1 MDPTLF
7 VAFAVACFVLS
18 VVPGPDMLNIVAN
31 ALAGGRRAGLVAAF
45 GMSTGLAIHTVLA
58 AFGLGALIQAA
69 PYVLEVVRIF
79 GAIFLLYL
87 AVSTW
92 LASRKADAAVEAAA
106 GPAAPTTRLR
116 KVYVMAMLTNL
127 ANPKIIIFY
136 LAFFPQFLSTGGG
149 MLPVTVQFL
158 LLGATFI
165 GIGICVDAS
174 VGFLAGTL
182 SEKILRRRSFKRWL
196 ERVSAA
202 IFGGLAVRL
211 VLDARN

>member
-1 MDPTLF
+1 MDLTLLA
-7 VAFAVACFVLS
+7 AFAVACFVLS

-31 ALAGGRRAGLVAAF
+31 ALAGGRRAGLVSAL
-45 GMSTGLAIHTVLA
+45 GMSSGLVIHTVAA

-69 PYVLEVVRIF
+69 PMALDIIRVF
-79 GAIFLLYL
+79 GAVFLLYL

-92 LASRKADAAVEAAA
+92 LASRKAAAVPDASAV
-106 GPAAPTTRLR
+106 APPTMRLR
-116 KVYVMAMLTNL
+116 KVYVMATLTNL

-136 LAFFPQFLSTGGG
+136 LAFFPQFLSTGSG
-149 MLPVTVQFL
+149 MLPVTAQFL

-165 GIGICVDAS
+165 GIGICVDAT

-182 SEKILRRRSFKRWL
+182 SERILRRRSFKRWL

>member
-1 MDPTLF
+1 
-7 VAFAVACFVLS
+7 VA
-18 VVPGPDMLNIVAN
+18 
-31 ALAGGRRAGLVAAF
+31 
-45 GMSTGLAIHTVLA
+45 A

-69 PYVLEVVRIF
+69 PYVLEVVRIL

-92 LASRKADAAVEAAA
+92 LASRKSAAVPDASVVA
-106 GPAAPTTRLR
+106 PAAMRLR

-149 MLPVTVQFL
+149 MLPVTAQFL

-165 GIGICVDAS
+165 LIGICVDAT
-174 VGFLAGTL
+174 VGLLAGSL
-182 SEKILRRRSFKRWL
+182 SERILRRRSFKRWL

-202 IFGGLAVRL
+202 IFGALAVRL
-211 VLDARN
+211 VLDART

>member
-1 MDPTLF
+1 MDLTLLA
-7 VAFAVACFVLS
+7 AFAVACFVIS

-31 ALAGGRRAGLVAAF
+31 ALAGGRRAGLVSAF
-45 GMSTGLAIHTVLA
+45 GMSTGLAIHTVAA

-69 PYVLEVVRIF
+69 PMALDIIRIF
-79 GAIFLLYL
+79 GAVFLLYL

-92 LASRKADAAVEAAA
+92 LASRKASALPDAVAV
-106 GPAAPTTRLR
+106 APTMRLR
-116 KVYVMAMLTNL
+116 KVFLMATLTNL
-127 ANPKIIIFY
+127 ANPKVIIFF
-136 LAFFPQFLSTGGG
+136 LAFFPQFLSPGAG
-149 MLPVTVQFL
+149 MLPVTAQFL

-165 GIGICVDAS
+165 GIGICVDAT

-182 SEKILRRRSFKRWL
+182 SEQILRRRSFKRWL

-211 VLDARN
+211 VLDARS

>member
-1 MDPTLF
+1 MDLTLLA
-7 VAFAVACFVLS
+7 AFAVACFVLS

-31 ALAGGRRAGLVAAF
+31 ALAGGRRAGLVSAL
-45 GMSTGLAIHTVLA
+45 GMSSGLVIHTVAA

-69 PYVLEVVRIF
+69 PMALDIIRVF
-79 GAIFLLYL
+79 GAVFLLYL

-92 LASRKADAAVEAAA
+92 LASRKSAAVPDVSAV
-106 GPAAPTTRLR
+106 APPTMRLR
-116 KVYVMAMLTNL
+116 KVYVMATLTNL

-136 LAFFPQFLSTGGG
+136 LAFFPQFLSTGSG
-149 MLPVTVQFL
+149 MLPVTAQFL

-165 GIGICVDAS
+165 GIGICVDAT
-174 VGFLAGTL
+174 VGLLAGTL
-182 SEKILRRRSFKRWL
+182 SERILRRRSFKRWL

>member
-1 MDPTLF
+1 MDLTLLAAF
-7 VAFAVACFVLS
+7 VVACFVLS

-31 ALAGGRRAGLVAAF
+31 ALAGGRRAGLVSAF
-45 GMSTGLAIHTVLA
+45 GMSTGLAIHTVAA
-58 AFGLGALIQAA
+58 AFGLGALIKAA
-69 PYVLEVVRIF
+69 PMALDVIRIF
-79 GAIFLLYL
+79 GAVFLLYL

-92 LASRKADAAVEAAA
+92 LASRKASSLPD
-106 GPAAPTTRLR
+106 PALVAPPAMRLR
-116 KVYVMAMLTNL
+116 KVFVMATLTNL

-136 LAFFPQFLSTGGG
+136 LAFFPQFLSPGAG

-165 GIGICVDAS
+165 GVGLTVDAT
-174 VGFLAGTL
+174 VGLLAGTL
-182 SEKILRRRSFKRWL
+182 SERILRRRSFKRWL

>member
-7 VAFAVACFVLS
+7 AAFAVACFVLS

-31 ALAGGRRAGLVAAF
+31 ALAGGRRAGLVSAL
-45 GMSTGLAIHTVLA
+45 GMSSGLVIHTVAA

-69 PYVLEVVRIF
+69 PYVLEVVRIL

-92 LASRKADAAVEAAA
+92 LASRKSAALPDASVVA
-106 GPAAPTTRLR
+106 PATMRLR

-149 MLPVTVQFL
+149 MLPVTAQFL

-165 GIGICVDAS
+165 LIGICVDAT
-174 VGFLAGTL
+174 VGFLAGSL
-182 SEKILRRRSFKRWL
+182 SERILRRGSFKRWL

-202 IFGGLAVRL
+202 IFGALAVRL